1 MARARPPP
9 AGRAQPLRPV
19 RLVVVLVYC
28 YVFAS
33 IENFGIIARQR
44 SLVLPFLFV
53 ALAAIASHRTGDR
66 SGPDPV
72 LSDVPARLRR

>member
-44 SLVLPFLFV
+44 SLVLAFLFV
-53 ALAAIASHRTGDR
+53 VLAAAVPRPAPGTDDRLATGPPAT
-66 SGPDPV
+66 SG
-72 LSDVPARLRR
+72 AR